1 MKKILLILFTIS
13 IVLVGCDDNDPDK
26 IDNEFNSELSKKS
39 VNNEE
44 LMDYLMVPSL
54 FYIEDLSGENNFVY
68 NIEVLSTDEFLT
80 LSQDK
85 QIDVVLSLGKL
96 VNEMLDD
103 ETFAEQLSCKEQE
116 VQCSLNN
123 ISVQTNDFNY
133 YYEYSYSDF
142 KNNQEL
148 AVTAGKSTFDN
159 KTVYVSN
166 PMDSK
171 ATIVTKPMDETHYTS
186 PYEPQIGMT
195 ADDIINSTW
204 GKPTDINTT
213 TTEYSTSE
221 QWVYSNYQ
229 YLYFDDGIL
238 TSIQQ

>member
-13 IVLVGCDDNDPDK
+13 IILVGCGDVPDEKSEEISQESGVKPKGVSQEFWHESNQLSILIKDVIKNDRDLPKGIGEK
-26 IDNEFNSELSKKS
+26 IVELSEKGTSEENEFIINKVRYYFMDSQMLLSNTFPYAQKKEYDES
-39 VNNEE
+39 YKKIVEVFGESNLSIQKLDENYE
-44 LMDYLMVPSL
+44 VSL
-54 FYIEDLSGENNFVY
+54 FVDAR
-68 NIEVLSTDEFLT
+68 
-80 LSQDK
+80 Q
-85 QIDVVLSLGKL
+85 
-96 VNEMLDD
+96 NEL
-103 ETFAEQLSCKEQE
+103 
-116 VQCSLNN
+116 
-123 ISVQTNDFNY
+123 
-133 YYEYSYSDF
+133 
-142 KNNQEL
+142 KN
-148 AVTAGKSTFDN
+148 
-159 KTVYVSN
+159 
-166 PMDSK
+166 
-171 ATIVTKPMDETHYTS
+171 ETHYTS